1 MKISFDFDDTLS
13 KKEIQNLARI
23 LIKGGAE
30 VWVVTARSEDRIFE
44 DGKIIGNRNYNA
56 DVRRVCEDLGI
67 PEERIIFTDGSFKEH
82 TYFSKDMDFHFDD
95 RYDEVEKINRR
106 GGNSLLVGMSI
117 YAIANE
123 IDLGNLD
130 KI

>member
-1 MKISFDFDDTLS
+1 
-13 KKEIQNLARI
+13 
-23 LIKGGAE
+23 
-30 VWVVTARSEDRIFE
+30 
-44 DGKIIGNRNYNA
+44 
-56 DVRRVCEDLGI
+56 
-67 PEERIIFTDGSFKEH
+67 
-82 TYFSKDMDFHFDD
+82 MDFHFDD